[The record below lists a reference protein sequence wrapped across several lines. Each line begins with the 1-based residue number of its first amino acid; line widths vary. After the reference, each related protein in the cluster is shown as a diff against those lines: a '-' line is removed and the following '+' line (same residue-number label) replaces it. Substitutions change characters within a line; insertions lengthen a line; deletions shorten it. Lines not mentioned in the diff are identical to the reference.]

1 MHQLAIL
8 FSVVEYVVPASL
20 LKKNFHSIILMMTM
34 TVIMTIPME
43 RDSAPTGT
51 EPFEV
56 LVALFFILLA
66 LLRLCRMLCSPRVV
80 IMHLVSCNESNVV
93 FFAR

>member
-20 LKKNFHSIILMMTM
+20 LKRNFRSIILMMTM
-34 TVIMTIPME
+34 TVTMTIPMG
-43 RDSAPTGT
+43 RDPAPTGI

-66 LLRLCRMLCSPRVV
+66 LLRLCRMFSRVV
-80 IMHLVSCNESNVV
+80 LVS
-93 FFAR
+93 